1 MASSNWKLYDG
12 VMQLALQGSGM
23 DFDSDTFTLSLFLSG
38 SNAGDSTQS
47 VIGNLTNPV
56 LSVNGYAP
64 VVVTPT
70 VTRVSNVVTFDTS
83 NAVFTASGGS
93 IVGVYYSVLWNSTT
107 NNILAF
113 SILDDTPQ
121 ALPDLTDTNSL
132 TITITNVFSI
142 TS

>member
-1 MASSNWKLYDG
+1 MASTNWKLYDG
-12 VMQLALQGSGM
+12 VIELALQGSGM

-47 VIGNLTNPV
+47 AIGNLTSPV

-93 IVGVYYSVLWNSTT
+93 IVGVYYAVLWNSTT
-107 NNILAF
+107 NNLLAY
-113 SILDDTPQ
+113 SVLDDTPQ
-121 ALPDLTDTNSL
+121 SLPDLTDTNSL